1 MPLDDERRWYRYH
14 RLFADLLRQRLQ
26 REASQLVPEL
36 HRRASEWYEQNGL
49 LRDAVGHLLAAGDFE
64 RAAYLVEQ
72 AAWPMLARGESAMLL
87 GWLDALP
94 NELVCSRP
102 QFGSFHAWALAFGG
116 RLDEVEPCLAEVDVE
131 HVRGEVAAVRAY
143 VAGVRGDVARA
154 IELAH
159 RASKDLPEEN
169 SFLRVVV
176 ALNLGIAYWGG
187 GDPAAASQALTEA
200 IMLSRKADQPH
211 LTLRAMA
218 SLGHVQAEWG
228 LLRQAIQTHREA
240 LKLASKPG
248 HRPVPYA
255 GLAYAGM
262 AELLYEWN
270 DLAGALHHATECI
283 GLSELGG
290 RLSIVLAGRMVLAL
304 VYQAQGDVDRALET
318 IQELERLAQ
327 RHGHAYVMAGIAE
340 LRVRLWL
347 AQGSLAAA
355 SRWAQKHRLSSDHE
369 LKVTAREIEQI
380 AVARVLAARGECGRA
395 LRLLARL
402 QEAAEAAERM
412 KIVIK
417 IGALQALAFRVQGD
431 MNEAVSTLERALS
444 LAEPEG
450 YVRTF
455 VDEGEPMAI
464 LLRRALSQGIA
475 PDYTARLLDA
485 LRERAAPV
493 PPAVQPLIEPLTERE
508 LEVLRLIAAG
518 LSNAEIARELVIAVS
533 TVKTHIN
540 HIYGKLAVESRIQA
554 AAKARESGLL

>member
-1 MPLDDERRWYRYH
+1 
-14 RLFADLLRQRLQ
+14 
-26 REASQLVPEL
+26 
-36 HRRASEWYEQNGL
+36 
-49 LRDAVGHLLAAGDFE
+49 
-64 RAAYLVEQ
+64 
-72 AAWPMLARGESAMLL
+72 MLL

-94 NELVCSRP
+94 NELVRSRP
-102 QFGSFHAWALAFGG
+102 QFGIFHAWALAFGG
-116 RLDEVEPCLAEVDVE
+116 RLDEVEPGLAEVDVE
-131 HVRGEVAAVRAY
+131 HVPGEVAAVRAY
-143 VAGVRGDVARA
+143 VAGVRGDVARS
-154 IELAH
+154 IELSH

-200 IMLSRKADQPH
+200 LMLSREADQPH
-211 LTLRAMA
+211 LTLRATA

-240 LKLASKPG
+240 LELASKPG
-248 HRPVPYA
+248 RRPVPYA

-283 GLSELGG
+283 RLSELGG
-290 RLSIVLAGRMVLAL
+290 RVSIVLAGRMVLAL
-304 VYQAQGDVDRALET
+304 VHQAQGDVDRAFET
-318 IQELERLAQ
+318 IQGLETLAQ
-327 RHGHAYVMAGIAE
+327 RHGHTYVMAEIAE
-340 LRVRLWL
+340 LRARLWL
-347 AQGSLAAA
+347 AQGNLAAA
-355 SRWAQKHRLSSDHE
+355 SRWAQKHRLTSDHE

-380 AVARVLAARGECGRA
+380 AVARVLAAQGKCGKA

-431 MNEAVSTLERALS
+431 MNQALSALERALS
-444 LAEPEG
+444 LGEPEG

-455 VDEGEPMAI
+455 VDEGEPMAR
-464 LLRRALSQGIA
+464 LLRHAQSEGIA
-475 PDYTARLLDA
+475 PNYVARLL
-485 LRERAAPV
+485 AAFGQEV
-493 PPAVQPLIEPLTERE
+493 EVTPAEMKSLIEPLSERE
-508 LEVLRLIAAG
+508 LEVLRLIIAG

-533 TVKTHIN
+533 TVKSHIN
-540 HIYGKLAVESRIQA
+540 HIYGKLAVESRTQA
-554 AAKARESGLL
+554 VARARELGLL